1 MLRSL
6 PNWQLLY
13 SNADMLRSSEIKHWS
28 RSVGIRLQGGFY
40 MRRKSQ
46 ETGEKYRCVLRRKR
60 CLKEK
65 IWNKCKK
72 LCKNC

>member
-1 MLRSL
+1 M
-6 PNWQLLY
+6 
-13 SNADMLRSSEIKHWS
+13 D

-40 MRRKSQ
+40 MPGKA
-46 ETGEKYRCVLRRKR
+46 ETGEKNRAFCDEKM
-60 CLKEK
+60 LKEK

>member
-13 SNADMLRSSEIKHWS
+13 SNADMLRSSEIKS
-28 RSVGIRLQGGFY
+28 MDRSVGIRLQGGFY

-46 ETGEKYRCVLRRKR
+46 ETGEKTRAILRRKNAER
-60 CLKEK
+60 
-65 IWNKCKK
+65 
-72 LCKNC
+72 KNLE

>member
-1 MLRSL
+1 M
-6 PNWQLLY
+6 
-13 SNADMLRSSEIKHWS
+13 D

-40 MRRKSQ
+40 MPGKA
-46 ETGEKYRCVLRRKR
+46 ETGEKTVRLKM
-60 CLKEK
+60 LKEK